1 MNILWNDIKWRALLK
16 PKIKEPKIEI
26 ISLAVSLSFVR
37 LVKVVQN
44 RVWTT
49 TTMQTTSYTTRLTT

>member
-1 MNILWNDIKWRALLK
+1 MKRLKWRARLK

-26 ISLAVSLSFVR
+26 IFLAVSSSFVR
-37 LVKVVQN
+37 LVKDVQN

>member
-1 MNILWNDIKWRALLK
+1 MKWHGSAKCVIIKSRARLI
-16 PKIKEPKIEI
+16 PKKKEPKIEI
-26 ISLAVSLSFVR
+26 IFLAISLSFVR

-49 TTMQTTSYTTRLTT
+49 VLQVILPV